1 MPALTTPAPAS
12 LGDEEEAMPPIMLN
26 LTALGIAA
34 IYYLW
39 RDGYHLRLIRKRV
52 LHERIA
58 YMLWTSANHAA

>member
-1 MPALTTPAPAS
+1 
-12 LGDEEEAMPPIMLN
+12 MPPIALN

-39 RDGYHLRLIRKRV
+39 RDGYHHRLLRKRV